1 MKTPMARMLAVTP
14 SRPVREA
21 HTPIMVNSC
30 GGGDTDPV
38 RLGSRDVLRGESSSG
53 GDMDMAENS
62 IISQIQIILKEF
74 DKEMHRI
81 VPKKM

>member
-1 MKTPMARMLAVTP
+1 MKTPMARMFAVTP

-53 GDMDMAENS
+53 GDMDMAKIKN
-62 IISQIQIILKEF
+62 
-74 DKEMHRI
+74 
-81 VPKKM
+81 